1 MSVRMTSIR
10 FRITALATAALAVVL
25 VVGGVALV
33 VAHRVTFTS
42 TIDATLTQRADD
54 IVALMDMSGNPPAEL
69 AGSETEGFAQWV
81 DEAGVVVAST
91 PNLSGAPPLPLALDE
106 GQRETIQN
114 VVGLEVDDDT
124 FRVLTRGIDGG
135 LLHVGT
141 TYDIV
146 FESNGALISILALT
160 IPILVAV
167 LALVIWWVVG
177 RTLRPVE
184 EIRAEVSEI
193 GWTELHRRVPE
204 PQSNDE
210 IARLAATMNEMLDR
224 VEVSIG
230 RQQRFVADASHEL
243 RSPLTRMRL
252 ELEVM
257 LASVDDGENR
267 EVLSSTL
274 AEVVSLQFLV
284 IDLLLLAQAD
294 AGQADAPY
302 ANVDLD
308 DLVVREARRIRSH
321 GRVQL
326 DMSKVSA
333 ALVLGDSAQ
342 LTRALRNLLDNAERH
357 AVSQIT
363 LSLGE
368 QAHHAVLT
376 VSDDGPGISAENADR
391 VFERF
396 GRLDKARSSGT
407 GGTGLGLAIARD
419 IVERHD
425 GSIQL
430 TRIDGAGATFE
441 VRLPLADDG
450 A

>member
-1 MSVRMTSIR
+1 MSMRRTSLR
-10 FRITALATAALAVVL
+10 FRITTLATAAVAVVLIVGGAALAVV
-25 VVGGVALV
+25 
-33 VAHRVTFTS
+33 HRTTFTS

-54 IVALMDMSGNPPAEL
+54 IVALMETSGTPPGEL
-69 AGSETEGFAQWV
+69 AGTETEGFAQWI

-91 PNLSGAPPLPLALDE
+91 PNLFGTPPLPLALAA
-106 GQRETIQN
+106 GRQETIQN
-114 VVGLEVDDDT
+114 VEGLEVDDDI
-124 FRVLTRGIDGG
+124 FRVLTRRIDGG

-141 TYDIV
+141 TYDV
-146 FESNGALISILALT
+146 VVESNGALVSTLALT

-184 EIRAEVSEI
+184 EIRAEVAEI

-204 PQSNDE
+204 PESDDE
-210 IARLAATMNEMLDR
+210 IARLAATMNEMLER

-243 RSPLTRMRL
+243 RSPLTRLRL
-252 ELEVM
+252 ELELR
-257 LASVDDGENR
+257 LADVTDRAER

-274 AEVVSLQFLV
+274 DEVAALQFLV
-284 IDLLLLAQAD
+284 TDLLLLAQTD
-294 AGQADAPY
+294 AGQANMPH

-308 DLVVREARRIRSH
+308 DLVVREARRIQSH
-321 GRVQL
+321 GRVDL
-326 DMSKVSA
+326 DMSNVSA

-357 AVSQIT
+357 AASQIT

-368 QAHHAVLT
+368 VNGQAVLT
-376 VSDDGPGISAENADR
+376 ITDDGPGISAENAER

-396 GRLDKARSSGT
+396 GRLDEARSSET

-430 TRIDGAGATFE
+430 TRIDGPGASFE
-441 VRLPLADDG
+441 VRLPLAD
-450 A
+450 

>member
-1 MSVRMTSIR
+1 M
-10 FRITALATAALAVVL
+10 LY
-25 VVGGVALV
+25 
-33 VAHRVTFTS
+33 
-42 TIDATLTQRADD
+42 
-54 IVALMDMSGNPPAEL
+54 
-69 AGSETEGFAQWV
+69 
-81 DEAGVVVAST
+81 
-91 PNLSGAPPLPLALDE
+91 
-106 GQRETIQN
+106 
-114 VVGLEVDDDT
+114 
-124 FRVLTRGIDGG
+124 
-135 LLHVGT
+135 VGT
-141 TYDIV
+141 TYDV
-146 FESNGALISILALT
+146 VLESNGALISTLAVT
-160 IPILVAV
+160 IPILLAV
-167 LALVIWWVVG
+167 LALVVWWVVG

-204 PQSNDE
+204 PESNDE
-210 IARLAATMNEMLDR
+210 IARLAGTMNEMLER

-257 LASVDDGENR
+257 LANVDDPEER

-274 AEVVSLQFLV
+274 EEVVTLQFLV

-294 AGQADAPY
+294 AGQADVPY

-308 DLVVREARRIRSH
+308 DLVVREARRIQSH
-321 GRVQL
+321 GQVDL
-326 DMSKVSA
+326 DMSNVSA

-357 AVSQIT
+357 AASQIT

-368 QAHHAVLT
+368 HNGHAVLT
-376 VSDDGPGISAENADR
+376 ITDDGPGISAENADR

-396 GRLDKARSSGT
+396 GRLDEARSSGI

-419 IVERHD
+419 IVERHR
-425 GSIQL
+425 GSIL
-430 TRIDGAGATFE
+430 LARMNEPGATFE
-441 VRLPLADDG
+441 VRLPLAK
-450 A
+450 